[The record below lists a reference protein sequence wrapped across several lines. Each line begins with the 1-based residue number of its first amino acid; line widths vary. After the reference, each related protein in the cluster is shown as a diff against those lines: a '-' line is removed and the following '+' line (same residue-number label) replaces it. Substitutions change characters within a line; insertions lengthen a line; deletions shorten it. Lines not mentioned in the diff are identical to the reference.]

1 VEIRR
6 YLPPAMVLLCGS
18 LQLAADDPPAPQP
31 PAATQGQSAP
41 PAAVETARGPD
52 QPVPL
57 NPQGTVLIDRK
68 HKRLLLK
75 TRVVLRE
82 GVLEMFLC
90 KSQTKEH
97 ESILSIDSEAYII
110 HAGLQVLGAEPGT
123 PVRFDEEFHPPTGPH
138 IDVWVNWTDAEGKEH
153 REKAQSWVR
162 NVTRR
167 YYEHAVSELPAGVKL
182 DPDGELRYDARN
194 KILIW
199 FGPMSEKQR
208 NELLAMSGKADYREA
223 IEAFFK
229 DSQSRA
235 LEAEWIFG
243 GSGFYTQKDGTK
255 WYQAEAGNL
264 ICVSN
269 FSDAMIDIS
278 VESSASN
285 DARLFEPYT
294 ERIPPL
300 GTPVTV
306 ELIPVHPE
314 SKPAA
319 AEGK

>member
-1 VEIRR
+1 
-6 YLPPAMVLLCGS
+6 LLLAMAVVCGS
-18 LQLAADDPPAPQP
+18 VLRASNDPASPKTPTATASTPDALAV
-31 PAATQGQSAP
+31 
-41 PAAVETARGPD
+41 VEPD

-68 HKRLLLK
+68 DKRLLLK
-75 TRVVLRE
+75 AKVVLRE
-82 GVLEMFLC
+82 GILEMFLC
-90 KSQTKEH
+90 KAQTKEH
-97 ESILSIDSEAYII
+97 ESILAIDSDAFII
-110 HAGLQVLGAEPGT
+110 HAGLQVLGAEPGS
-123 PVRFDEEFHPPTGPH
+123 PVRFDEKFHPPTGPR
-138 IDVWVNWTDAEGKEH
+138 IDIWVVWTDAEGKEH

-167 YYEHAVSELPAGVKL
+167 YYEQPVSDLPAGVNL
-182 DPDGELRYDARN
+182 DPDGELRYDAKN
-194 KILIW
+194 KVLIW
-199 FGPMSEKQR
+199 FGPMTEKQR
-208 NELLAMSGKADYREA
+208 DELLAMSRKADYRAA
-223 IEAFFK
+223 IESFFK
-229 DSQSRA
+229 ESQSKA

-243 GSGFYTQKDGTK
+243 GSGFYTQKDGTQ

-269 FSDAMIDIS
+269 FSDAMIDVS

-306 ELIPVHPE
+306 ELVPVPAKK
-314 SKPAA
+314 KPAPD
-319 AEGK
+319 GGN

>member
-1 VEIRR
+1 
-6 YLPPAMVLLCGS
+6 MVLLFAS
-18 LQLAADDPPAPQP
+18 LLPASDDPAPP
-31 PAATQGQSAP
+31 ESPAATPDRPA
-41 PAAVETARGPD
+41 PAAAETPRGPD

-57 NPQGTVLIDRK
+57 NPQGTVLIDRQN
-68 HKRLLLK
+68 KRLLLK
-75 TRVVLRE
+75 SKVVLRE
-82 GVLEMFLC
+82 GILEMFLC
-90 KSQTKEH
+90 KAQTKEH
-97 ESILSIDSEAYII
+97 ESVLAIDSDAFII
-110 HAGLQVLGAEPGT
+110 HAGLEVLGAEPGS
-123 PVRFDEEFHPPTGPH
+123 PVRFDEKFHPPTGPR
-138 IDVWVNWTDAEGKEH
+138 IDIYVSWTDAEGKEH

-167 YYEHAVSELPAGVKL
+167 YYEHPVAELPVSVTL

-194 KILIW
+194 KVLIW
-199 FGPMSEKQR
+199 FGPMTEKQR
-208 NELLAMSGKADYREA
+208 DELLAMSDKADYRAA
-223 IEAFFK
+223 IGSFFK
-229 DSQSRA
+229 ESQSKA

-243 GSGFYTQKDGTK
+243 GSGFYTQKDGTQ

-269 FSDAMIDIS
+269 FSDAMIDVS

-306 ELIPVHPE
+306 ELAPVLATE
-314 SKPAA
+314 KPATDSQ
-319 AEGK
+319 K